1 MAIANAAATLKRA
14 QDFGTDFATSTL
26 VIRAGATAVA
36 THTVPSWTAT
46 NSGSDALATA
56 AAIAT
61 ATISGTGSQ
70 TATSATLTKGTRVY
84 TLTLGTSGSGA
95 DIIVSTTNFIAGE
108 TSTVNSLV
116 VTVRAS

>member
-1 MAIANAAATLKRA
+1 MANANAAATLKRA
-14 QDFGTDFATSTL
+14 QDFGTDFANSVVT
-26 VIRAGATAVA
+26 IRAGATVVA

-56 AAIAT
+56 GSIGT

-70 TATSATLTKGTRVY
+70 TATSAILTKDSKTY
-84 TLTLGTSGSGA
+84 TLTLGVAGSGA
-95 DIIVSTTNFIAGE
+95 NIIVSTTNFIAGE
-108 TSTVNSLV
+108 TSTFNSLI